1 MKINRLKLLESLEG
15 KNKALETDHA
25 QQLAE
30 HEEATKNYQLA
41 CNEVNKK
48 VISALKNAKITS
60 FSTTEDYSY
69 ENGERIVKGTKVW
82 LTIENMIDLK
92 EPNRNDFGRV
102 HVYAPKDI
110 DSFWVGGVKTSKY
123 EQRQQVIE
131 SLKLSDDESVALTVS
146 IKGLL

>member
-1 MKINRLKLLESLEG
+1 MKINRLKLIESLEG
-15 KNKALETDHA
+15 KNKALETEHA
-25 QQLAE
+25 QELAE
-30 HEEATKNYQLA
+30 KEEADKKFQLA
-41 CNEVNKK
+41 CHEVNKK
-48 VISALKNAKITS
+48 VMGALKNAKITS
-60 FSTTEDYSY
+60 FSTSEDYSY
-69 ENGERIVKGTKVW
+69 ESGERIVKGTKVW

-92 EPNRNDFGRV
+92 EPNRNEFGRV
-102 HVYAPKDI
+102 HVNAPKEI